1 MLNCSHWC
9 WSKTRMSESQENIQR
24 RPFST
29 VYKLFVVV
37 FFRQCSQYFLDWTN
51 SFWSNYIKNFRSKW
65 DVRNTKGI
73 TNQYGERVF
82 HKTLTRWY
90 KAEGEAF
97 VENGFRL
104 STGEGEPCPLQIQ
117 NYLEWNEVFWGKYIF
132 EIDYIISI
140 HLFSLHQ
147 HWLAI
152 MKVGKNLQ
160 HQKHLRNW
168 YEKSWELSLRQQNI
182 FSSCSKWA
190 QVQISITF
198 KCHVMQSIFGK

>member
-1 MLNCSHWC
+1 MW
-9 WSKTRMSESQENIQR
+9 
-24 RPFST
+24 
-29 VYKLFVVV
+29 
-37 FFRQCSQYFLDWTN
+37 
-51 SFWSNYIKNFRSKW
+51 
-65 DVRNTKGI
+65 
-73 TNQYGERVF
+73 GEVF

-117 NYLEWNEVFWGKYIF
+117 NYLEWNEVFLGKYIF
-132 EIDYIISI
+132 EVDYIISM
-140 HLFSLHQ
+140 HQ

-168 YEKSWELSLRQQNI
+168 SEKKLRAFHETAKHIFKLFKISSSTDHKILQVSCDAVYFWLIGNNRVAFSLFI
-182 FSSCSKWA
+182 IWSIPFSLECNLWIWFIWI
-190 QVQISITF
+190 Q
-198 KCHVMQSIFGK
+198 